1 MENLIP
7 KPIFIGKQIKVKI
20 NGAMQTIEF
29 AAEPTLND
37 FLTYKEIATQ
47 GGGFYFVNG
56 ETVIRRK
63 PQFKIVRR
71 DGLAAA
77 VKDTDTAV
85 ANDFDLDKFKKMSR
99 NEFGILSKSLLRKVS
114 KHINRADLQDKP
126 AMLFDAIQ
134 LLQ

>member
-1 MENLIP
+1 MDNLIP

-20 NGAMQTIEF
+20 DGAMQTVEF

-37 FLTYKEIATQ
+37 FLTYKEIAAQ

-56 ETVIRRK
+56 ETVIKRK

-77 VKDTDTAV
+77 VKDTDTAAV
-85 ANDFDLDKFKKMSR
+85 NNDFDLDKFKKMSR
-99 NEFGILSKSLLRKVS
+99 NEFGILSKSLLRKVA
-114 KHINRADLQDKP
+114 KNINRAELQDNP
-126 AMLFDAIQ
+126 ALLFDAIQ
-134 LLQ
+134 LL